1 MNDHDVGT
9 ALRRQLLADL
19 QRGRSS
25 DPRRLQALVGDF
37 CGDDQ
42 AALLPALKFLVL
54 TPLFSRALQQSPPL
68 PLDPQL
74 LLQFRQSLAE
84 VFAPGVCSRMDAV
97 LRGLLALP
105 AAREPA
111 PAISPEPVASHA
123 VAPLPAA
130 EPSASL
136 EAALADAAPL
146 TARPES
152 RGTARGL
159 VALLSF
165 IAGVLVVGVLGALLW
180 LMQLSRVQREL
191 PRQTATEQEQ
201 PPAPPPAAPPST
213 PQTTTAEPP
222 PAPDLERVD
231 RERAMASVKQLYADL
246 SAGNTDAA
254 RQRFS
259 PEAADQFDPT
269 YFSQFSRVEVDD
281 LVETD
286 RRGPLVSLTG
296 IVTLIY
302 PDGTSQREARLF
314 SVDTASDPPL
324 VTSSSFDRVVS
335 PRQ

>member
-42 AALLPALKFLVL
+42 AALLPALKYLVL
-54 TPLFSRALQQSPPL
+54 TPQFSRALQQSPPL

-84 VFAPGVCSRMDAV
+84 VFAAGVCSRMEAV

-111 PAISPEPVASHA
+111 PSNNPGPVAPRA
-123 VAPLPAA
+123 LAPLPAA

-136 EAALADAAPL
+136 EAALPEAAPL
-146 TARPES
+146 AGWPES
-152 RGTARGL
+152 GGSARGL
-159 VALLSF
+159 VAVLSF

-191 PRQTATEQEQ
+191 PRQTATEQQ
-201 PPAPPPAAPPST
+201 PTPPPPAAPPST
-213 PQTTTAEPP
+213 PQTTPAEPP
-222 PAPDLERVD
+222 PAPDLEQLD
-231 RERAMASVKQLYADL
+231 RERAMASVQQLYADL

-259 PEAADQFDPT
+259 AEAADQFDPT
-269 YFSQFSRVEVDD
+269 YFGQFARVAVDD

-286 RRGPLVSLTG
+286 RKGPLVSLTG

-324 VTSSSFDRVVS
+324 VTASSFDRVVS